1 MSELQQ
7 LQAFLKG
14 EVERVRGEIESALGK
29 GPHLVSIL
37 ADGVLIERRALRE
50 SGMHGAR
57 TGVDTLRISFSVA
70 CRKHLRPY
78 RAAAE

>member
-1 MSELQQ
+1 MLR
-7 LQAFLKG
+7 
-14 EVERVRGEIESALGK
+14 ERSYDL
-29 GPHLVSIL
+29 
-37 ADGVLIERRALRE
+37 DGVLIERRALRE